1 MVIKAMDKD
10 LLLSSYM
17 FDLPNHLIAARP
29 VEGRHHSKLL
39 VYKVKSGEII
49 HSNYKDIGKYLPENS
64 TLIFNQSKVFPCR
77 LIGKRASGGKC
88 EVFLLSLIKKD
99 SNYPALIKTSRKKS
113 IGDKFI
119 FGDLACELKAIDT
132 DGSFLVEFNL
142 DDQQLM
148 DFLES
153 HAKIPIPPY
162 IRGGEADERDKTDY
176 QTVYADELGSVAAP
190 TAGLHFTKSL
200 LAELESNEHQLSY
213 VTLHVGAGTFLPVKT
228 ENIQEHKMHSEF
240 YKIDNENRNKISS
253 AKNRIAIGTTSLRVL
268 ESSYDK
274 DFKTED
280 EGFDSTDIFLYPG
293 REVRS
298 INGLITNFHL
308 PGSSLLMLVS
318 SLIGREKTLEL
329 YKVAVENE
337 YRFFSY
343 GDGML
348 ILRDE

>member
-1 MVIKAMDKD
+1 
-10 LLLSSYM
+10 M
-17 FDLPNHLIAARP
+17 FDLPEHLIAARP
-29 VEGRHHSKLL
+29 VEGRHNSKLL

-49 HSNYKDIGKYLPENS
+49 HSNYRDIGEFLPENS

-77 LIGKRASGGKC
+77 LIGKRPSGGKC
-88 EVFLLSLIKKD
+88 EVFLLSLLK
-99 SNYPALIKTSRKKS
+99 SGGYYPALIKTSRKKS

-119 FGDLACELKAIDT
+119 FDELVCQLKAIDS
-132 DGSFLVEFNL
+132 DGGFLVEFNL
-142 DDQQLM
+142 ADEQLM
-148 DFLES
+148 DFLEA

-162 IRGGEADERDKTDY
+162 IRGGQADERDKTDY

-190 TAGLHFTKSL
+190 TAGLHFTKNL
-200 LAELESNEHQLSY
+200 LTELESKNHQLSF

-228 ENIQEHKMHSEF
+228 QNIKEHKMHSEF
-240 YKIDNENRNKISS
+240 YKIDKENCNKINS
-253 AKNRIAIGTTSLRVL
+253 AKSRIAVGTTSLRVL

-274 DFKTED
+274 NFKTTD
-280 EGFDSTDIFLYPG
+280 GDFDSTDIFLYPG
-293 REVRS
+293 REVKS
-298 INGLITNFHL
+298 INGLVTNFHL

-329 YKVAVENE
+329 YKIAIEKE

-348 ILRDE
+348 ILRDS